1 MLRYPGVTS
10 TRMIPVIDQ
19 LGKMDPQI
27 LARVDIDGEWSGF
40 SLSEVSDIP
49 SDQVA
54 TVLNSIVKQQTF
66 GSSWKMRV
74 FFLIHKWI
82 ILKSQGWAPRWEKKC
97 FLYDLRLLCVNWILS
112 REVFTYDVM
121 FLGCCKT
128 YGRNDAC
135 VNCVPSTICQKNM
148 DAGEEGNI
156 RWSFSRRGSSCF
168 YFKLSVERL
177 TNS

>member
-1 MLRYPGVTS
+1 MILLTNESAYEMLRYPGVTS

-27 LARVDIDGEWSGF
+27 LARVDIDGEWSGY
-40 SLSEVSDIP
+40 SLSEASDVP

-82 ILKSQGWAPRWEKKC
+82 ILKSQG
-97 FLYDLRLLCVNWILS
+97 
-112 REVFTYDVM
+112 
-121 FLGCCKT
+121 
-128 YGRNDAC
+128 
-135 VNCVPSTICQKNM
+135 
-148 DAGEEGNI
+148 
-156 RWSFSRRGSSCF
+156 
-168 YFKLSVERL
+168 
-177 TNS
+177 